1 MKTISKILA
10 TFFGAGYFPLGQGTL
25 TSFIVILL
33 YKFFLYRLHWGLF
46 LLLVVVVF
54 VVGVFASTNYAGAV
68 KKKDP
73 HQIVID
79 EVVGQ
84 LLVLF
89 RLNPSWFLLL
99 SGFFLFRLFDIAKP
113 FPIRQLEKFPRGW
126 GIMADDLMAA
136 VYAGIIIHL
145 YLLLK

>member
-1 MKTISKILA
+1 MKTLSKIWA

-33 YKFFLYRLHWGLF
+33 YKFFLYRLHWGLYF
-46 LLLVVVVF
+46 LLFIAVF
-54 VVGVFASTNYAGAV
+54 LLGVFASTTYAGAV

-79 EVVGQ
+79 EVAGQ

-89 RLNPSWFLLL
+89 RLSPSWFLLL
-99 SGFFLFRLFDIAKP
+99 SAFFLFRLFDIAKP
-113 FPIRQLEKFPRGW
+113 FPIRQMEKFPKGW

-136 VYAGIIIHL
+136 VYAGILIHL
-145 YLLLK
+145 YLFLT

>member
-1 MKTISKILA
+1 MRLFSKVLA
-10 TFFGAGYFPLGQGTL
+10 TFFGAGYFPLAQGTL
-25 TSFIVILL
+25 TSFIIVLL
-33 YKFFLYRLHWGLF
+33 YKFFLYRLHWAF
-46 LLLVVVVF
+46 YLLLVAGIF
-54 VVGVFASTNYAGAV
+54 ILGVFSSSVYSKIV

-79 EVVGQ
+79 EVAGQ

-89 RLNPSWFLLL
+89 RLSPSWFLML

-113 FPIRQLEKFPRGW
+113 LPIRHVEKFPGGW
-126 GIMADDLMAA
+126 GIMADDIMAA
-136 VYAGIIIHL
+136 IYAGLLVHI